1 MFLISAAIILA
12 VDDTNA
18 LLLNETSGVCVI
30 TSLDSKSLDTIFLVL
45 KKGTVGLCVL
55 MDRACLGSSPSK
67 KKMILHHVTTVMYV
81 LAISPFKKNSGVSSF
96 KKGKSLYQPPTIEC
110 GLHNPQPMK
119 RSISPP
125 KIFKTGQITPYSSFE
140 KS

>member
-45 KKGTVGLCVL
+45 KKKGTVGLCVL

-67 KKMILHHVTTVMYV
+67 KK
-81 LAISPFKKNSGVSSF
+81 
-96 KKGKSLYQPPTIEC
+96 
-110 GLHNPQPMK
+110 
-119 RSISPP
+119 
-125 KIFKTGQITPYSSFE
+125 
-140 KS
+140 

>member
-18 LLLNETSGVCVI
+18 LLLNETSSVCVI

-55 MDRACLGSSPSK
+55 MDRACLGFLQPFPPSNSPKCTIYYILLPPSK
-67 KKMILHHVTTVMYV
+67 KFLP
-81 LAISPFKKNSGVSSF
+81 L
-96 KKGKSLYQPPTIEC
+96 
-110 GLHNPQPMK
+110 
-119 RSISPP
+119 
-125 KIFKTGQITPYSSFE
+125 
-140 KS
+140 

>member
-1 MFLISAAIILA
+1 MYLISAAIILA

-55 MDRACLGSSPSK
+55 MDRACLGSSPL

-81 LAISPFKKNSGVSSF
+81 LAISPFKKKKLGGFSF
-96 KKGKSLYQPPTIEC
+96 QKKEKKSISPPTMEC
-110 GLHNPQPMK
+110 GLRNPQPMK

-125 KIFKTGQITPYSSFE
+125 KLFKTG
-140 KS
+140 

>member
-1 MFLISAAIILA
+1 MYLISAAIILA

-55 MDRACLGSSPSK
+55 MDRACLGSSPL

-81 LAISPFKKNSGVSSF
+81 LAISPFKKKNSGVSPF
-96 KKGKSLYQPPTIEC
+96 KKRKEKVY
-110 GLHNPQPMK
+110 
-119 RSISPP
+119 
-125 KIFKTGQITPYSSFE
+125 ITPNYGVWTT
-140 KS
+140 

>member
-55 MDRACLGSSPSK
+55 MDRACLGSSPLKKNDTTPRHNSDVRTSHFSFQKKTRGFLLSK
-67 KKMILHHVTTVMYV
+67 KEKKVYVTPNY
-81 LAISPFKKNSGVSSF
+81 GVW
-96 KKGKSLYQPPTIEC
+96 TI
-110 GLHNPQPMK
+110 
-119 RSISPP
+119 
-125 KIFKTGQITPYSSFE
+125 
-140 KS
+140 